1 LLSIYHCLVFHV
13 TASYGRLDSK
23 ESETSGILNSA
34 SPLIASKDPFT
45 FPDVSN
51 AALKRQDS
59 KKIAKPVQK
68 VKNILKGLSLY
79 FNPGQLIAIMGP
91 SGE

>member
-1 LLSIYHCLVFHV
+1 MSNSLVLHI

-34 SPLIASKDPFT
+34 SPLITNKDPFT

-51 AALKRQDS
+51 AALKREDS
-59 KKIAKPVQK
+59 KKKIAKPVQK
-68 VKNILKGLSLY
+68 VKKILKGLSLY
-79 FNPGQLIAIMGP
+79 FNPGQLVAIMGP